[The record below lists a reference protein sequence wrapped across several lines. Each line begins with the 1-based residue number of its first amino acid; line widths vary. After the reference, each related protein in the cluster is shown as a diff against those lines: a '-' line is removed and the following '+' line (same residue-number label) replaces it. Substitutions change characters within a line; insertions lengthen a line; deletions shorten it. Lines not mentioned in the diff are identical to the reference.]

1 MRRRGRTETFVA
13 AAASGYGDVAFRAGH
28 GMADETLERLL
39 ALTALGDRRAFNE
52 LYRRTSAKLHGVC
65 LRILQDRA
73 EAEDVVQDAY
83 VKIWRYA
90 ERYAAARARPMTWM
104 IAIARNL
111 SIDRLRQRRS
121 PAAALEAA
129 AAVVDAAMR
138 PDERA
143 MARGEAR
150 RLLDCLRGL
159 GDAEARLIR
168 IAYFGGLTYAALA
181 ERDGLPLGTVKS
193 RMRRALAALKGCLA
207 Q

>member
-1 MRRRGRTETFVA
+1 
-13 AAASGYGDVAFRAGH
+13 
-28 GMADETLERLL
+28 MAEANLERLL
-39 ALTALGDRRAFNE
+39 ALTALGDRRAFDD
-52 LYRRTSAKLHGVC
+52 LYQRTNAKLFGVC

-73 EAEDVVQDAY
+73 EAEDALQDAY

-90 ERYAAARARPMTWM
+90 ERYVAAKARPMTWM

-111 SIDRLRQRRS
+111 CIDRLRTRRS
-121 PAAALEAA
+121 PSAALEAA
-129 AAVVDAAMR
+129 AAVEDAALR

-143 MARGEAR
+143 MARGEAK
-150 RLLDCLRGL
+150 RLMDCIRSL
-159 GDAEARLIR
+159 GDGEARLIR

-193 RMRRALAALKGCLA
+193 KMRRALAVLKGCLS

>member
-1 MRRRGRTETFVA
+1 
-13 AAASGYGDVAFRAGH
+13 
-28 GMADETLERLL
+28 MAEATLERLL
-39 ALTALGDRRAFNE
+39 ALTALGDRRAFDT
-52 LYRRTSAKLHGVC
+52 LYQRTNAKLFGVC

-73 EAEDVVQDAY
+73 EAEDALQDAY

-111 SIDRLRQRRS
+111 CIDRLRSRRS

-129 AAVVDAAMR
+129 AAVEDAALR

-143 MARGEAR
+143 MARGEAK
-150 RLLDCLRGL
+150 RLMDCIRGL
-159 GDAEARLIR
+159 GDGEARLIR

-181 ERDGLPLGTVKS
+181 ERDGLPLGTIKS
-193 RMRRALAALKGCLA
+193 KMRRALAALRECLNR
-207 Q
+207 